1 MEYYTLEE
9 LIYGMNTRPT
19 KHNISESLAEL
30 HRRGYSAYFDT
41 YLNKWV
47 LS

>member
-1 MEYYTLEE
+1 MSIFTLDE
-9 LIYGMNTRPT
+9 IIFGMNSMPT
-19 KHNISESLAEL
+19 QHNISASLAEL
-30 HRRGYSAYFDT
+30 KRRGYSAYFDE

>member
-1 MEYYTLEE
+1 MSTFTLDQI
-9 LIYGMNTRPT
+9 IYGMNTRPT

-30 HRRGYSAYFDT
+30 HRRGYSAYFDS